1 MQNKALQEKQTEDVQ
16 KEALQDKAAQTEE
29 KSEQKLGIGT
39 ILKTVYMCVT
49 IVAALLTFSAATYA
63 WFSTNSVVNTTRAS
77 GRTDTDLVELQ
88 ISANGEGNFQAA
100 KEAPLVQVNASGVLM
115 PISTADLRTFVVN
128 VNTVDD
134 VAISFSKVTNE
145 KYYYHGRVY
154 LKAAST
160 GHAEGAKL
168 ALYLDGTDGIGGNAY
183 TSAKGTIAKAARL
196 GMTFDGANAKIMR
209 LTEEHVPVGQE
220 VLNAKLGGVA
230 VQAGQVIN
238 GSADPMQIVA
248 DPSAPMSTFTIGA
261 DGVTGMESKTPLL
274 MMEMN
279 HVYAV
284 DIYFY
289 LEGCDPDCSDVAKL
303 DSIDMHLAFYG
314 VLVEGAN

>member
-1 MQNKALQEKQTEDVQ
+1 MQDNVLEEKQAEVKQSEVT
-16 KEALQDKAAQTEE
+16 KNEE

-49 IVAALLTFSAATYA
+49 VLAALLTFSAATYA

-77 GRTDTDLVELQ
+77 GKTNTDQVDLQ

-100 KEAPLVQVNASGVLM
+100 KEAPLVQINATKLLM

-128 VNTVDD
+128 TNTVDD
-134 VAISFSKVTNE
+134 MAVSFNKVTSE

-168 ALYLDGTDGIGGNAY
+168 ALYLDGTEGIGANVY
-183 TSAKGTIAKAARL
+183 TTAKGTIARAARL

-209 LTEEHVPVGQE
+209 LTEESNPSGQQ
-220 VLNAKLGGVA
+220 VLNTKVGGVA

-248 DPSAPMSTFTIGA
+248 DPSAPISTFAIGA

-274 MMEMN
+274 MMELN
-279 HVYAV
+279 HIYAV